1 MGCWA
6 PVRKGEGAYIGC
18 YNISLLL
25 WIISFPG
32 VLSTATCV
40 LLSLFLLSF
49 NLSVLF
55 AWASFC
61 SGVRCV
67 WSNKTLDPAVGYEAS
82 KR

>member
-40 LLSLFLLSF
+40 LLSLLVVFQSFSLVRLGLFLQRRQVCL
-49 NLSVLF
+49 V
-55 AWASFC
+55 
-61 SGVRCV
+61 
-67 WSNKTLDPAVGYEAS
+67 KQDT
-82 KR
+82 